1 MRRMRN
7 YYKLIGILGMSIL
20 VSGCS
25 SNIRT
30 AQNAVEITAYQTVGV
45 VMKSNTSEY
54 WMSVNRGMEEA
65 AAQYNMKILFMAP
78 DSEQDKE
85 VQEKQVAKL
94 IGQEVDAI
102 AVSPIDSYSVPDYME
117 LINAKEIPLVSFDT
131 GFAECEDVPYIGIDN
146 YRIGY
151 ELGRTLAEQ
160 LEHQGQVGLVTGDL
174 DQMGHRERAEGFC
187 DYIDQ
192 EKEMTVA
199 FVESGYAN
207 LQMSE
212 QKVRALMQEYPQV
225 KGIMA
230 TSAVTALGLA
240 DVMKTSGIKI
250 VAIDEQEDALDALEQ
265 GEICALAAQSG
276 YDIGFQTIEY
286 VARLCN
292 GETIEEDNYL
302 DAPILTQE
310 DVEQFRENS
319 PDSSL

>member
-1 MRRMRN
+1 MQRRN
-7 YYKLIGILGMSIL
+7 KYYKLIGILGISIL
-20 VSGCS
+20 SAGCS
-25 SNIRT
+25 SNGRMVQDVLETISYPT
-30 AQNAVEITAYQTVGV
+30 IGV

-65 AAQYNMKILFMAP
+65 AAQYNMKLLFMAP

-94 IGQEVDAI
+94 IGQEIDAI
-102 AVSPIDSYSVPDYME
+102 AVSPIDSYSVPAYME
-117 LINAKEIPLVSFDT
+117 LIDANEIPIVSFDT
-131 GFAECEDVPYIGIDN
+131 GFAEWDDVPYIGIDN
-146 YRIGY
+146 YQIGY

-174 DQMGHRERAEGFC
+174 NQMGHRERAQGFQ
-187 DYIDQ
+187 DYI
-192 EKEMTVA
+192 ECEEAMTIA

-212 QKVRALMQEYPQV
+212 QKVKALLTEYPQV

-240 DVMKTSGIKI
+240 DVMKASAIKI
-250 VAIDEQEDALDALEQ
+250 VAIDEQEDALDALEK
-265 GEICALAAQSG
+265 GEISALAAQSG
-276 YDIGFQTIEY
+276 YDIGYQTIEY
-286 VARLCN
+286 LAQLCK
-292 GETIEEDNYL
+292 GEVIEADCYL

-310 DVEQFRENS
+310 NVQAYRREHE
-319 PDSSL
+319 DQEY